1 MSKCDPPRAKLM
13 VAMLACIAVLATSCK
28 RESPANAPAANGAA
42 TSATATAPVV
52 LQDQVEHT
60 PTYLL
65 GITYP
70 KGVALPPG
78 LAQEIK
84 AYADAS
90 RKRLVDAAAPHKA
103 GDAGIP
109 YDMSLEFRQIAPQA
123 HGLIAIAADGSLY
136 SGGAQG
142 APLIRRFLWDVQ
154 GGNLISTRE
163 LLNGD
168 AGWVAISN
176 SVRGTLIGQIRTRME
191 DDKQAPEDIA
201 KAIAR
206 MEPIVESGTQPAA
219 SEFAEFEPM
228 IDAEGKLIG
237 LTFVFPPYQV
247 AGYSDG
253 IQRADVPLLVFQQ
266 YLNPKYRGLFE

>member
-1 MSKCDPPRAKLM
+1 MSKGDLPRVKST
-13 VAMLACIAVLATSCK
+13 VAILVCTVALVVACK
-28 RESPANAPAANGAA
+28 REAPANAP
-42 TSATATAPVV
+42 TTATAQPTAASAPVV

-60 PTYLL
+60 PTWLL

-70 KGVALPPG
+70 KGVTLPSG

-90 RKRLVDAAAPHKA
+90 RKRLVGAAAPHKA
-103 GDAGIP
+103 GDAGVP

-123 HGLIAIAADGSLY
+123 QGLIAIAADGSLY

-142 APLIRRFLWDVQ
+142 DPLIRRFLWDTRS
-154 GGNLISTRE
+154 GGLIRAQDLVT
-163 LLNGD
+163 GD

-176 SVRGTLIGQIRTRME
+176 SARETLLGQIRTRME
-191 DDKQAPEDIA
+191 DDKQVPEEID
-201 KAIAR
+201 KAIAK
-206 MEPIVESGTQPAA
+206 MTPIVESGTQPAA
-219 SEFAEFEPM
+219 SEFSEFEPM
-228 IDAEGKLIG
+228 IDAQGKLVG

-253 IQRADVPLLVFQQ
+253 IQRADVPVAVFQQ
-266 YLNPKYRGLFE
+266 YLDPKYRGLFE

>member
-1 MSKCDPPRAKLM
+1 MRKDGFPRTKST
-13 VAMLACIAVLATSCK
+13 VVMLACTAALIVACK
-28 RESPANAPAANGAA
+28 REAPANAPATGAA
-42 TSATATAPVV
+42 QPTAASTPVV

-60 PTYLL
+60 PTWLL

-70 KGVALPPG
+70 KGVTLPPG
-78 LAQEIK
+78 LAQEVK

-103 GDAGIP
+103 GDAGVP

-123 HGLIAIAADGSLY
+123 QGLIAIAADGSLY

-142 APLIRRFLWDVQ
+142 DPLIRRFLWDTRS
-154 GGNLISTRE
+154 GGLIRAQDLVT
-163 LLNGD
+163 GD

-176 SVRGTLIGQIRTRME
+176 SARETLLGQIRTRME
-191 DDKQAPEDIA
+191 DDKQLPEEID
-201 KAIAR
+201 KAIAK
-206 MEPIVESGTQPAA
+206 MTPIVESGTQPAA
-219 SEFAEFEPM
+219 SEFSEFEPM
-228 IDAEGKLIG
+228 IDAQGKLVG

-253 IQRADVPLLVFQQ
+253 IQRADVPVAVFQQ

>member
-1 MSKCDPPRAKLM
+1 MSKGDLPRAKST
-13 VAMLACIAVLATSCK
+13 VAILVCTAALVVACK
-28 RESPANAPAANGAA
+28 REAPANAPATATAQPTA
-42 TSATATAPVV
+42 TSAPVV

-60 PTYLL
+60 PTWLL

-70 KGVALPPG
+70 KGVTLPSG

-103 GDAGIP
+103 GDAGVP

-123 HGLIAIAADGSLY
+123 QGLIAIAADGSLY

-142 APLIRRFLWDVQ
+142 DPLIRRFLWDMQ
-154 GGNLISTRE
+154 SASLIRAQDLVT
-163 LLNGD
+163 GD

-176 SVRGTLIGQIRTRME
+176 SARETLLGQIRTRME
-191 DDKQAPEDIA
+191 DDKQVPEDID
-201 KAIAR
+201 KAIAK
-206 MEPIVESGTQPAA
+206 MTPIVESGTQPAA
-219 SEFAEFEPM
+219 SEFSEFEPM
-228 IDAEGKLIG
+228 IDAQGKLVG

-253 IQRADVPLLVFQQ
+253 IQRADVPVVVFQQ
-266 YLNPKYRGLFE
+266 YLDPKYRGLFE

>member
-1 MSKCDPPRAKLM
+1 MPKDDLPRAKRM
-13 VAMLACIAVLATSCK
+13 VAMLACVVVLATSCK
-28 RESPANAPAANGAA
+28 RESPANAPANGAA
-42 TSATATAPVV
+42 PPVAASAPVV

-109 YDMSLEFRQIAPQA
+109 YDMSLEFRQVSPQG

-154 GGNLISTRE
+154 GGSLISSRE

-176 SVRGTLIGQIRTRME
+176 SVRETLIGQIRTRME

-201 KAIAR
+201 KAIAQ
-206 MEPIVESGTQPAA
+206 MQPIVESGTQPAA
-219 SEFAEFEPM
+219 SEFSEFEPM
-228 IDAEGKLIG
+228 IDAQGKLIG

-253 IQRADVPLLVFQQ
+253 IQRADVPLAVFQQ
-266 YLNPKYRGLFE
+266 YLNPRYRGLFEQ